1 MKKIVVALA
10 LLTFVI
16 TGCGKTAETVDYAYE
31 ASTDAVNETAE
42 ISLESTEETTNEA
55 LEEVVEEATKASTL
69 EEKETAAE
77 ASTSSTL
84 DENKAK
90 VEDTSSTKAT
100 TEEKEAEKV
109 EQSTTAGNEEKA
121 EEQAKEQETTPQKI
135 DYGRILYV
143 GDSRSVDLFDQ
154 YAEEVR
160 AANYNG
166 ITVYCKNACQLSY
179 MEGAVGEVG
188 MDGFDTL
195 VSWMGCND
203 YGNFAK
209 YEPFY
214 NNILA
219 QGKKLIVCTVG
230 PTDDNCLDEE
240 DRYYYDNARE
250 LEYNAALVN
259 WANNNGVKVIDLYS
273 YITSHDSVYVD
284 PADGIHYQP
293 QPTTELWSVILAN
306 LN

>member
-1 MKKIVVALA
+1 MKKMVVALA
-10 LLTFVI
+10 LLTFII
-16 TGCGKTAETVDYAYE
+16 TGCGQTAEIVDYAYE
-31 ASTDAVNETAE
+31 TSTDAVNETAE

-77 ASTSSTL
+77 ASTVL
-84 DENKAK
+84 
-90 VEDTSSTKAT
+90 TK
-100 TEEKEAEKV
+100 EETKV
-109 EQSTTAGNEEKA
+109 EQSATVTSQPENTTSGNEEKA

-160 AANYNG
+160 AANYDG

>member
-1 MKKIVVALA
+1 MQDREMIMKKIVVALA
-10 LLTFVI
+10 LLTFII

-31 ASTDAVNETAE
+31 ASTNAVNEEIVE
-42 ISLESTEETTNEA
+42 ISVESTEEAT
-55 LEEVVEEATKASTL
+55 EATTV

-90 VEDTSSTKAT
+90 VENTSSTKAT

-250 LEYNAALVN
+250 LEYNAALVS
-259 WANNNGVKVIDLYS
+259 WANSNGVKVIDLYS